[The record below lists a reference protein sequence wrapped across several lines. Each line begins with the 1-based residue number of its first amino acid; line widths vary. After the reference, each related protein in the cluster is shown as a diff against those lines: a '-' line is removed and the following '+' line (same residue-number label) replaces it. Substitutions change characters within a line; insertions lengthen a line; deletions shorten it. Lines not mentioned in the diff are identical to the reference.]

1 MDREARLRW
10 VTRAGVSKSIYF
22 CLDEDHHKDPNL
34 FVLYVFVCV
43 LCKYPKALF
52 KWQSSTKS
60 GQSKRVYFCLDED
73 HHNDLNLFI
82 LYVLSMFFANIQKS
96 SKWVPQNQVW
106 ASAPV
111 CRTEILYMQV
121 LSKVTI
127 TIMMTMTLM
136 MTMTMMLTLTMTK
149 TMTLMMTMT
158 MMLTYDDDYIDTDT
172 KVSGKV
178 RQV

>member
-1 MDREARLRW
+1 
-10 VTRAGVSKSIYF
+10 
-22 CLDEDHHKDPNL
+22 
-34 FVLYVFVCV
+34 
-43 LCKYPKALF
+43 
-52 KWQSSTKS
+52 
-60 GQSKRVYFCLDED
+60 
-73 HHNDLNLFI
+73 
-82 LYVLSMFFANIQKS
+82 MFFANIQKS

-121 LSKVTI
+121 LSKVTMARMV
-127 TIMMTMTLM
+127 T
-136 MTMTMMLTLTMTK
+136 MTMTMTMILTLTMTM